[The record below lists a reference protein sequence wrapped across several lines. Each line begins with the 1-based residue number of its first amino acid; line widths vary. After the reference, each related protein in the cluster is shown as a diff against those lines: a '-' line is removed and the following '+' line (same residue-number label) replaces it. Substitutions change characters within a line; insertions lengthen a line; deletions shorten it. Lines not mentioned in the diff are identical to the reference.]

1 MLRIIPKRS
10 RERDSHTARV
20 QKIPMRPFTSPIHKP
35 MLFQIRDEL
44 PNLARHIKLPSK
56 KQLQSNAKFPKFAA
70 AIVRSRA
77 SADEKKHRLHEYHG
91 YNFAIGHSRFVI
103 LRLSAKSAVFRA
115 VLIDRKRDITDR
127 TSSSNFRKHWCTL
140 VLAEP

>member
-20 QKIPMRPFTSPIHKP
+20 QKFRCDPLPPRFTNPCFSRSAMSCRILRGTSNYHQKNNFKATPNSQSSP
-35 MLFQIRDEL
+35 
-44 PNLARHIKLPSK
+44 
-56 KQLQSNAKFPKFAA
+56 QLSC
-70 AIVRSRA
+70 VRGRVQT
-77 SADEKKHRLHEYHG
+77 KKHRLHEYHG

>member
-77 SADEKKHRLHEYHG
+77 SADEETPIARISRIQFRHWSFPLRHSPTIREIRGFPGRTHRSQTGYH
-91 YNFAIGHSRFVI
+91 
-103 LRLSAKSAVFRA
+103 
-115 VLIDRKRDITDR
+115 
-127 TSSSNFRKHWCTL
+127 
-140 VLAEP
+140 